1 MTRINTLPKLDF
13 HQVLIEP
20 KRSNLNSRSEV
31 NLERT
36 FRFSNGQTWTGVP
49 IIAANM
55 STTGT
60 FGVYDE
66 LVKHK
71 MLVALHKFYGVQDY
85 VNHKILC
92 EAEGRVFDPNYF
104 MVSTGIRDEDF
115 EQLCAICQAIDVK
128 WICIDIA
135 NGYIP
140 NMLAFCKKVRAQF
153 PDKIIVGGN
162 VATPDMV
169 ITLCLEGGVDVIKA
183 GIGPGS
189 ACTTRLKTGV
199 GMPQLS
205 CIMDCGDAAHGVGKY
220 IIGDGGITCPGDL
233 SKAFCGGA
241 DFVMMGG
248 VFAGHDENP
257 GEMIERIDNVT
268 GTLKRYKLFYG
279 MSSTHAMMT
288 FYGKKNSYRASEG
301 KVVEV
306 PYKGAM
312 KDTIEDYLGGLRS
325 TCTYIGATCIKHM
338 SRCTTFVL
346 VGQQLN
352 NVFK

>member
-1 MTRINTLPKLDF
+1 MPRINTLPKLDF

-31 NLERT
+31 QLERT
-36 FRFSNGQTWTGVP
+36 FTFQNGQTWTGIP

-60 FGVYDE
+60 FEVYE
-66 LVKHK
+66 VLKQHK
-71 MLVALHKFYGVQDY
+71 MLTALHKFYTLEDFIER
-85 VNHKILC
+85 KDSL
-92 EAEGRVFDPNYF
+92 DPEYF
-104 MVSTGIRDEDF
+104 MVSTGISDADYNK
-115 EQLCAICQAIDVK
+115 LYSICDVINIK

-140 NMLAFCKKVRAQF
+140 KMLDFCQKVRKQF

-162 VATPDMV
+162 IATPDIV
-169 ITLCLEGGVDVIKA
+169 PTLCMEGGVDIIKC
-183 GIGPGS
+183 GVGPGS

-205 CIMDCGDAAHGVGKY
+205 CIMDCGDAAHGVGRH

-248 VFAGHDENP
+248 VFAGHLENP
-257 GEMIERIDNVT
+257 GDIIEKVVNGEM
-268 GTLKRYKLFYG
+268 KKFKQFYG
-279 MSSTHAMMT
+279 MSSTHAMLKY
-288 FYGKKNSYRASEG
+288 YGKKNDYRASEG
-301 KVVEV
+301 KLVEV
-306 PYKGAM
+306 PYKGMM

-325 TCTYIGATCIKHM
+325 TCTYIGAKCIKHM
-338 SRCTTFVL
+338 SKCTTFVL

>member
-1 MTRINTLPKLDF
+1 MPRINTLPKLDF

-31 NLERT
+31 QLERT
-36 FRFSNGQTWTGVP
+36 FTFQNGQTWTGIP

-60 FGVYDE
+60 FEVYE
-66 LVKHK
+66 VLKEHK
-71 MLVALHKFYGVQDY
+71 ILTALHKFYTLDDFVERK
-85 VNHKILC
+85 HTL
-92 EAEGRVFDPNYF
+92 DPEYF
-104 MVSTGIRDEDF
+104 MVSTGISDVDYNK
-115 EQLCAICQAIDVK
+115 LCSICEIINIK

-140 NMLAFCKKVRAQF
+140 KMLEFCQKVRKQF

-162 VATPDMV
+162 IATPDIV
-169 ITLCLEGGVDVIKA
+169 PTLCMEGGVDIIKC
-183 GIGPGS
+183 GVGPGS

-205 CIMDCGDAAHGVGKY
+205 CIMDCGDAAHGVGRH

-248 VFAGHDENP
+248 VFAGHLENP
-257 GEMIERIDNVT
+257 GEIIEKMVN
-268 GTLKRYKLFYG
+268 GEMKKFKQFYG
-279 MSSTHAMMT
+279 MSSTHAMLKY
-288 FYGKKNSYRASEG
+288 YGKKNDYRASEG
-301 KVVEV
+301 KLVEV
-306 PYKGAM
+306 PYKGMM
-312 KDTIEDYLGGLRS
+312 KDTLEDYLGGLRS
-325 TCTYIGATCIKHM
+325 TCTYIGAKCIKHM
-338 SRCTTFVL
+338 SKCTTFIL